1 MWPIFRFFI
10 LRHVFGLLLKRSLH
24 DFRIRW
30 GGRVVVVLFRVVVH
44 VLLPV
49 EHRMLAGKVARVVVV
64 VYCTGGGGGGGGGVV
79 IAVGAVPLLLPVDHV
94 RRGGGARA
102 RRVVQP
108 HGRHRPRAGAAVQEL
123 RRLLL
128 ALLLRLEHLLS
139 ESVIGV
145 YR

>member
-1 MWPIFRFFI
+1 M
-10 LRHVFGLLLKRSLH
+10 
-24 DFRIRW
+24 
-30 GGRVVVVLFRVVVH
+30 VVVLFRVAVR

-49 EHRMLAGKVARVVVV
+49 EHRMLAGKVAGVVVV
-64 VYCTGGGGGGGGGVV
+64 VYCTGGGGGGGGVV

-94 RRGGGARA
+94 RRGGGAGA

-139 ESVIGV
+139 ESVMDGSV
-145 YR
+145 